1 MRFRVQLDDFHG
13 PLDLLLYLVRKHELD
28 VIDLPIAAVTD
39 QFLQYIAVLEQID
52 VNAVGDFLEMASTL
66 IEIKSRM
73 VLPGDDEV
81 EEELE
86 DPRQELVRRLL
97 EFKQYRDAASMLE
110 ERGRQWRERFPRLAS
125 DMPNR
130 PLDPDRQPIREVE
143 LWDLVSAF
151 GRILREK
158 FAGSGPE
165 KIRYDETPIHV
176 YMQRI
181 DGRLRDEGRVAF
193 KTFFV
198 DAVHKSTVAG
208 MFLAV
213 LELVRH
219 RHARAVQPELF
230 GEIWLE
236 AGDQPLPDQMGVV
249 LDYEHATSEEVEG
262 QETPKGKS
270 RGTKLRRAQS
280 SQVKGRKK
288 Q

>member
-28 VIDLPIAAVTD
+28 VVNLPIAAVTD
-39 QFLQYIAVLEQID
+39 QYLQYIAVLEQID
-52 VNAVGDFLEMASTL
+52 VNAVGDFLEMASML

-97 EFKQYRDAASMLE
+97 EFKRYRDAASILE
-110 ERGRQWRERFPRLAS
+110 ERGRQWRERFPRVAS
-125 DMPNR
+125 ELPNR

-151 GRILREK
+151 GRVLRQK
-158 FAGSGPE
+158 SGVRGPE

-176 YMQRI
+176 YMQRVHARI
-181 DGRLRDEGRVAF
+181 CGEGRIAF
-193 KTFFV
+193 TTFFV

-219 RHARAVQPELF
+219 HHARATQQELF
-230 GEIWLE
+230 DEIWLE
-236 AGDQPLPDQMGVV
+236 PGPLPLPDEVGVV
-249 LDYEHATSEEVEG
+249 LDYENAPAE
-262 QETPKGKS
+262 PAKS
-270 RGTKLRRAQS
+270 REPRA
-280 SQVKGRKK
+280 KGRKK
-288 Q
+288 K

>member
-1 MRFRVQLDDFHG
+1 MPFRVQLDDFHG

-28 VIDLPIAAVTD
+28 VTDLPIAAVTD
-39 QFLQYIAVLEQID
+39 QYLEYIAVLEQVD
-52 VNAVGDFLEMASTL
+52 VNAVGDFLEMASML

-81 EEELE
+81 EQELE

-110 ERGRQWRERFPRLAS
+110 ERGRQWRERFPRMAS
-125 DMPNR
+125 ELPSR

-151 GRILREK
+151 GRIVRQK
-158 FAGSGPE
+158 FAGGGPE

-181 DGRLRDEGRVAF
+181 HGRLRDEDRVAF
-193 KTFFV
+193 TTFFV
-198 DAVHKSTVAG
+198 EAVHKSTVAG

-219 RHARAVQPELF
+219 HHARATQSELF
-230 GEIWLE
+230 DEIWLE
-236 AGDQPLPDQMGVV
+236 AGDEPLPDEVGVV
-249 LDYEHATSEEVEG
+249 VDYEHAPAEKV
-262 QETPKGKS
+262 KS
-270 RGTKLRRAQS
+270 RKS
-280 SQVKGRKK
+280 KMVKSRKSRVKSRKK
-288 Q
+288 N